1 MKQLIHSSMAL
12 IAALSLFRASHVAAQ
27 QLDPFVVRAPLDPYR
42 IFQLPDFMVH
52 SRARSDVIMQRA
64 VFTPGVGGW
73 HTHPGVRFAYVV
85 QGHIQ
90 LQKYSPLGDCY
101 FTRVYGPGDVYIKP
115 ADELHRAIVLGD
127 QNEIEM
133 IVRLNF
139 PEGGAIGIPAADP
152 GCPIEGEF
160 PVSGSLPPVS
170 VQQIGP
176 FLYRGTLDPYQ
187 VHQLPDFLM
196 HSTTASDIVI
206 QRSVF
211 PSGAGAWHT
220 HPGPSYVYVV
230 SGQIKLQEFDEE
242 SGCTETPVY
251 GPGQSYF
258 EVGEHVHRAVVVGE
272 SSAVLIVARFNIP
285 VGAPITTPIPDPG
298 CQN

>member
-1 MKQLIHSSMAL
+1 MKPSFIKSIGASMAL
-12 IAALSLFRASHVAAQ
+12 VAALSLYTSSDVIAQ

-52 SRARSDVIMQRA
+52 SRQRSDVIMQRA

-73 HTHPGVRFAYVV
+73 HTHPGVSFAYVI
-85 QGHIQ
+85 QGNIQ

-115 ADELHRAIVLGD
+115 ANELHRAIVVGD
-127 QNEIEM
+127 QNEVEM

-139 PEGGAIGIPAADP
+139 PEGGAIGTPADDP
-152 GCPIEGEF
+152 GCPLEGDF
-160 PVSGSLPPVS
+160 PASVSLPPVT

-176 FLYRGTLDPYQ
+176 FLYRGTVDPSQ

-196 HSTTASDIVI
+196 HSTTPNDIVI
-206 QRSVF
+206 QRNVF
-211 PSGAGAWHT
+211 MPGAGAWHT

-230 SGQIKLQEFDEE
+230 SGQIKLQEFDET
-242 SGCTETPVY
+242 SGCTETQV
-251 GPGQSYF
+251 
-258 EVGEHVHRAVVVGE
+258 
-272 SSAVLIVARFNIP
+272 
-285 VGAPITTPIPDPG
+285 
-298 CQN
+298 